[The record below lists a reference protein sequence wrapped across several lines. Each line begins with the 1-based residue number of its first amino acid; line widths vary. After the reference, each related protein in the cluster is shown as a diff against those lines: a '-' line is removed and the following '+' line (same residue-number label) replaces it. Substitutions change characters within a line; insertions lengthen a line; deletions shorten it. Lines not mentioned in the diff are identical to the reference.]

1 MKDTLARLSQTYG
14 PSGREEEIRSQLCK
28 ELTALEKNL
37 HLKTDAL
44 GNLIATRPG
53 GEKRLLLAAHMDEI
67 ALLVTHID
75 DSGFL
80 RFTPVGGHDPRILLG
95 ARVVFAD
102 GTVGTIGREKLKDK
116 EELKLDKLFIDIGAA
131 SKAEAEES
139 CPIGSMAVFAP
150 HFSVQGHRLMGKALD
165 NRASCTVLLEVIR
178 NLPPVDYQIDFV
190 FTVQEE
196 VGLRGAR
203 TAAYQLQPD
212 LALVVDVTRTGDTPE
227 APVMAVKLGK
237 GPAIKVKD
245 RSFIS
250 HPRVKDLLEETAR
263 LHGIPYQLE
272 ILERGGTDAGS
283 IHLTG
288 EGIPTGVIS
297 LPTRY
302 IHSPAEIIDYRD
314 LQNSVDLLCSFL
326 QHRDLFSSL

>member
-1 MKDTLARLSQTYG
+1 
-14 PSGREEEIRSQLCK
+14 
-28 ELTALEKNL
+28 
-37 HLKTDAL
+37 
-44 GNLIATRPG
+44 
-53 GEKRLLLAAHMDEI
+53 MDEI

-75 DSGFL
+75 DLGFL
-80 RFTPVGGHDPRILLG
+80 RFSPVGGHDPRLLLG
-95 ARVVFAD
+95 ARVIFAN
-102 GTVGTIGREKLKDK
+102 GTMGTIGREELKDK
-116 EELKLDKLFIDIGAA
+116 EDLKLDKLFIDIGA
-131 SKAEAEES
+131 SSRAEAEEN
-139 CPIGSMAVFAP
+139 CPIGSMAVFTP
-150 HFSVQGHRLMGKALD
+150 HFSTQGSRIMAKALD
-165 NRASCTVLLEVIR
+165 NRAGCTVLLEVIR

-203 TAAYQLQPD
+203 TAAYQLQPH
-212 LALVVDVTRTGDTPE
+212 LAVAVDVTRTGDTPE
-227 APVMAVKLGK
+227 APVMAVELGK

-263 LHGIPYQLE
+263 SQDIPYQLE

-283 IHLTG
+283 IHLTR

-297 LPTRY
+297 IPTRY

-314 LQNSVDLLCSFL
+314 LKNAALLLCSFL
-326 QHRDLFSSL
+326 QHKDLFSSL

>member
-1 MKDTLARLSQTYG
+1 MKDTLARLSQSFG
-14 PSGREEEIRSQLCK
+14 PSGREEEIRTQLTK
-28 ELTALEKNL
+28 ELAALDKNL
-37 HLKTDAL
+37 AIRTDAL
-44 GNLIATRPG
+44 GNLIATKPG
-53 GEKRLLLAAHMDEI
+53 DEKRLLLAAHMDEI

-75 DSGFL
+75 DLGFL
-80 RFTPVGGHDPRILLG
+80 RFSPVGGHDPRLLLG
-95 ARVVFAD
+95 ARVIFAN
-102 GTVGTIGREKLKDK
+102 GTMGTIGREELKDK
-116 EELKLDKLFIDIGAA
+116 EDLKLDKLFIDIGA
-131 SKAEAEES
+131 SSRAEAEEN

-150 HFSVQGHRLMGKALD
+150 HFSTQGSRIMAKALD
-165 NRASCTVLLEVIR
+165 NRAGCTVLLEVIR

-203 TAAYQLQPD
+203 TAAYQLQPH
-212 LALVVDVTRTGDTPE
+212 LAVAVDVTRTGDTPE
-227 APVMAVKLGK
+227 APVMAVELGK

-263 LHGIPYQLE
+263 SQDIPYQME

-283 IHLTG
+283 IHLTR

-297 LPTRY
+297 IPTRY

-314 LQNSVDLLCSFL
+314 LKNAALLLCSFL
-326 QHRDLFSSL
+326 QHKDLFSSL